1 MAVLA
6 VLISGNV
13 YVPVS
18 CEQPSERRK
27 LIHEKTDIHYVI
39 TTAEKEKQIE
49 WPENVEIWCVE
60 KLLENELL
68 ENYPKIYP
76 EDSAYIIMTSGSTG
90 QPKGVEMS
98 HANAW
103 NTIEYINRK
112 YCVDQTDAILAVSAL
127 DFDLSVY
134 DQFGLLSAGGKI
146 ILIPE
151 SESKNPDYWLKMI
164 FEYHITR
171 WNSVPIL
178 GEMLFECWKAQ
189 KKEKI
194 PFRTAFYSGDWTLL
208 YMVDMFYEAVED
220 GTLIV
225 LGGTTETG
233 IWSNEQIVKL
243 PLPENWK
250 TIPYGRPLENQAY
263 RVVDDFGRDCPFW
276 VEGELWIGGE
286 GVGKGY
292 RGDEVLTKQK
302 YIMDCFGRW
311 YRTGDNGCFWNDGTI
326 EYRGRRDFQVKVKG
340 HRIELGEIEA
350 ILNKIAGVK
359 KSIVCAVEHNNR
371 KNMLV
376 AVVVKESPNINEEFL
391 MQNLKSKLPVYMLP
405 TKIIFE
411 DKLPVGKN
419 AKQDRKEVV
428 RWIKAHED
436 RNIENEEKLTPCET
450 RMLKI
455 WKRLLGNDNITKKDN
470 YFVCGGDSLLAVRMT
485 AEIEAEF
492 GVKVSIG
499 IIFENNGTGKLKKEL
514 VNRDIVNSGCYILG
528 AGVYP
533 GLTGIAMN
541 YLVKKYP
548 SIKKWKGMAGSYEP
562 IGAGAAEDLLY
573 SCLYGFGIENAYWKH
588 GQIKVPKRKEI
599 EEIYIPQL
607 QKTKNIALFLP
618 DEILQIAKEN
628 DLETIRW
635 YNILPNKEHMAIMK
649 KAYQKLLQRN
659 DIATEI
665 QEFEEITRKS
675 TEHWNIISFNS
686 DDAEVGQILVKLE
699 ISNTSAYKMTG
710 IVAAL
715 LAIRS
720 AQTKRKSGIWNAYE
734 TIQMQYVFEKLQEEG
749 VFIKETQEVSAVYEE
764 SEETGIL

>member
-340 HRIELGEIEA
+340 HVRSNTLHLGKKEQLEY
-350 ILNKIAGVK
+350 GVL
-359 KSIVCAVEHNNR
+359 E
-371 KNMLV
+371 
-376 AVVVKESPNINEEFL
+376 VK
-391 MQNLKSKLPVYMLP
+391 V
-405 TKIIFE
+405 
-411 DKLPVGKN
+411 
-419 AKQDRKEVV
+419 
-428 RWIKAHED
+428 
-436 RNIENEEKLTPCET
+436 PC
-450 RMLKI
+450 
-455 WKRLLGNDNITKKDN
+455 
-470 YFVCGGDSLLAVRMT
+470 LLALRLVYTRYHK
-485 AEIEAEF
+485 E
-492 GVKVSIG
+492 
-499 IIFENNGTGKLKKEL
+499 ENY
-514 VNRDIVNSGCYILG
+514 VCI
-528 AGVYP
+528 
-533 GLTGIAMN
+533 
-541 YLVKKYP
+541 
-548 SIKKWKGMAGSYEP
+548 
-562 IGAGAAEDLLY
+562 
-573 SCLYGFGIENAYWKH
+573 
-588 GQIKVPKRKEI
+588 
-599 EEIYIPQL
+599 
-607 QKTKNIALFLP
+607 
-618 DEILQIAKEN
+618 
-628 DLETIRW
+628 
-635 YNILPNKEHMAIMK
+635 
-649 KAYQKLLQRN
+649 
-659 DIATEI
+659 
-665 QEFEEITRKS
+665 
-675 TEHWNIISFNS
+675 
-686 DDAEVGQILVKLE
+686 
-699 ISNTSAYKMTG
+699 NTWRFS
-710 IVAAL
+710 
-715 LAIRS
+715 
-720 AQTKRKSGIWNAYE
+720 
-734 TIQMQYVFEKLQEEG
+734 
-749 VFIKETQEVSAVYEE
+749 
-764 SEETGIL
+764 

>member
-1 MAVLA
+1 MISQTPQVWNDFQSYEDENGVQLTWDTIDELFPEDMIDDMLTSFEQLLHNLRKEDWNQRFDVLPERQKNFVRKECTIPAASEQKVLFQEFFENVERSPERIAIIDTGKELEISYSRLKEMAQRVAAGIIKRNIKEESIAITIPRGYEQIVAVLA

-225 LGGTTETG
+225 LGG
-233 IWSNEQIVKL
+233 N
-243 PLPENWK
+243 
-250 TIPYGRPLENQAY
+250 
-263 RVVDDFGRDCPFW
+263 
-276 VEGELWIGGE
+276 
-286 GVGKGY
+286 
-292 RGDEVLTKQK
+292 
-302 YIMDCFGRW
+302 
-311 YRTGDNGCFWNDGTI
+311 
-326 EYRGRRDFQVKVKG
+326 
-340 HRIELGEIEA
+340 
-350 ILNKIAGVK
+350 
-359 KSIVCAVEHNNR
+359 
-371 KNMLV
+371 
-376 AVVVKESPNINEEFL
+376 
-391 MQNLKSKLPVYMLP
+391 
-405 TKIIFE
+405 
-411 DKLPVGKN
+411 
-419 AKQDRKEVV
+419 
-428 RWIKAHED
+428 D
-436 RNIENEEKLTPCET
+436 RN
-450 RMLKI
+450 RH
-455 WKRLLGNDNITKKDN
+455 
-470 YFVCGGDSLLAVRMT
+470 
-485 AEIEAEF
+485 
-492 GVKVSIG
+492 
-499 IIFENNGTGKLKKEL
+499 
-514 VNRDIVNSGCYILG
+514 
-528 AGVYP
+528 
-533 GLTGIAMN
+533 
-541 YLVKKYP
+541 LVK
-548 SIKKWKGMAGSYEP
+548 
-562 IGAGAAEDLLY
+562 
-573 SCLYGFGIENAYWKH
+573 
-588 GQIKVPKRKEI
+588 
-599 EEIYIPQL
+599 
-607 QKTKNIALFLP
+607 
-618 DEILQIAKEN
+618 
-628 DLETIRW
+628 
-635 YNILPNKEHMAIMK
+635 
-649 KAYQKLLQRN
+649 
-659 DIATEI
+659 
-665 QEFEEITRKS
+665 
-675 TEHWNIISFNS
+675 
-686 DDAEVGQILVKLE
+686 
-699 ISNTSAYKMTG
+699 
-710 IVAAL
+710 
-715 LAIRS
+715 
-720 AQTKRKSGIWNAYE
+720 
-734 TIQMQYVFEKLQEEG
+734 
-749 VFIKETQEVSAVYEE
+749 
-764 SEETGIL
+764 

>member
-292 RGDEVLTKQK
+292 RGDIL
-302 YIMDCFGRW
+302 
-311 YRTGDNGCFWNDGTI
+311 
-326 EYRGRRDFQVKVKG
+326 KG
-340 HRIELGEIEA
+340 PLHSFASFCAG
-350 ILNKIAGVK
+350 KIQ
-359 KSIVCAVEHNNR
+359 
-371 KNMLV
+371 
-376 AVVVKESPNINEEFL
+376 VVKRFPKILALAIFGNGMNKKQREKLYSSLCGESTNLLFERINEC
-391 MQNLKSKLPVYMLP
+391 KLETSIKWILP
-405 TKIIFE
+405 TKDRALNPKQQRVYMNNIGNIKSII
-411 DKLPVGKN
+411 
-419 AKQDRKEVV
+419 
-428 RWIKAHED
+428 
-436 RNIENEEKLTPCET
+436 KLTAPHDVMISHPEEVA
-450 RMLKI
+450 KI
-455 WKRLLGNDNITKKDN
+455 LL
-470 YFVCGGDSLLAVRMT
+470 
-485 AEIEAEF
+485 
-492 GVKVSIG
+492 
-499 IIFENNGTGKLKKEL
+499 EN
-514 VNRDIVNSGCYILG
+514 
-528 AGVYP
+528 
-533 GLTGIAMN
+533 
-541 YLVKKYP
+541 
-548 SIKKWKGMAGSYEP
+548 
-562 IGAGAAEDLLY
+562 
-573 SCLYGFGIENAYWKH
+573 
-588 GQIKVPKRKEI
+588 
-599 EEIYIPQL
+599 
-607 QKTKNIALFLP
+607 
-618 DEILQIAKEN
+618 
-628 DLETIRW
+628 
-635 YNILPNKEHMAIMK
+635 
-649 KAYQKLLQRN
+649 
-659 DIATEI
+659 
-665 QEFEEITRKS
+665 
-675 TEHWNIISFNS
+675 
-686 DDAEVGQILVKLE
+686 
-699 ISNTSAYKMTG
+699 
-710 IVAAL
+710 
-715 LAIRS
+715 
-720 AQTKRKSGIWNAYE
+720 
-734 TIQMQYVFEKLQEEG
+734 
-749 VFIKETQEVSAVYEE
+749 
-764 SEETGIL
+764 